1 MAADSDFDYGAA
13 ARHLDQRFA
22 ERKRRLK
29 ARTNRAR
36 DRLASLVQQIRDVDP
51 DIRRIVLFGSL
62 SEETGFSSMT
72 SDIDVAV
79 DSDRYL
85 EIVARVSDPEMPVD
99 VIDLRTARK
108 AIRHEIDSR
117 GEVLYERS

>member
-1 MAADSDFDYGAA
+1 MAVDSDFDYGAA
-13 ARHLDQRFA
+13 ARHLDRRFA
-22 ERKRRLK
+22 ERRRTLK
-29 ARTNRAR
+29 ARTNGAR
-36 DRLASLVQQIRDVDP
+36 DRLASLVGQIRDVDP

-85 EIVARVSDPEMPVD
+85 EIVARVSDPEVPVD

>member
-13 ARHLDQRFA
+13 ARRLDRRFA
-22 ERKRRLK
+22 ERRRRLK

-36 DRLASLVQQIRDVDP
+36 DRLASLVQQICDVDP

-85 EIVARVSDPEMPVD
+85 EIVARVSDPEVSVD

>member
-1 MAADSDFDYGAA
+1 MAA
-13 ARHLDQRFA
+13 
-22 ERKRRLK
+22 
-29 ARTNRAR
+29 
-36 DRLASLVQQIRDVDP
+36 
-51 DIRRIVLFGSL
+51 
-62 SEETGFSSMT
+62 
-72 SDIDVAV
+72 

-85 EIVARVSDPEMPVD
+85 EIVARVSDPEVPVD

>member
-1 MAADSDFDYGAA
+1 MAADSEFDYGAA

-22 ERKRRLK
+22 ERKRALK
-29 ARTNRAR
+29 ARTDRAR
-36 DRLASLVQQIRDVDP
+36 DRLASLVQQICDVDP

-85 EIVARVSDPEMPVD
+85 EIVARVSDPEVPVD